1 MKNTRERS
9 LEVRKKAKEALNEI
23 TTKQDWEFR
32 EYYNDLYGRKNG
44 YEVRRLKGT
53 ITNQHLRCICRVT
66 VIFIIRTLL

>member
-44 YEVRRLKGT
+44 YEVR
-53 ITNQHLRCICRVT
+53 
-66 VIFIIRTLL
+66 